1 VILEAQKNAD
11 RNSCTE
17 PAHNC
22 TFAVM
27 SQIIKRTLTSIK
39 ALGEQVKI
47 FPKFFHYFLA
57 SYVLDIMFCYLLI
70 AFVLPEYNWLLIIG
84 IWLVASFI
92 KYPKIRERRYVR
104 YVDILRLTVIQ
115 LAIFLA
121 ICFAI
126 YTVDIGLISD
136 VEMLDVL
143 WVSLSLIF
151 SKMTFVYIVR
161 WYRKSGYGYNRF
173 LMIGNPEEL
182 QVIAKLIEDQQYSG
196 CQLDGILSSLPDFDE
211 LENRITSNALNE
223 IYCSAEIKD
232 YVWLSELLN
241 LASKYG
247 VSLYIVSDANQ
258 FKNWRSITSINREVL
273 DGTMHYFPL
282 LDRRNIVI
290 KRIFDFIVSFIVT
303 VTILSWMIPIIGLFI
318 RLESKGPIFF
328 LQARAGKGGKLF
340 KCIKFRSMRPSQH
353 FEQAKKGDHRVTKV
367 GAFLRKT
374 SLDEFP
380 QFINVL
386 LGQMS
391 VVGPRP
397 HVKQLND
404 QFNKNINN
412 YDDRLLVKQGITGLS
427 QIMGHRGET
436 RDVESMADRIRV
448 DLSYIKNWTLWMD
461 IKIIFKT
468 IIQLFV
474 KRENAY

>member
-1 VILEAQKNAD
+1 M
-11 RNSCTE
+11 
-17 PAHNC
+17 P
-22 TFAVM
+22 
-27 SQIIKRTLTSIK
+27 QIVKRTLTSVK
-39 ALGEQVKI
+39 ALGERVRI

-57 SYVLDIMFCYLLI
+57 SFLLDVLFSYVLV
-70 AFVLPEYNWLLIIG
+70 AFVLPQYKWLVIIG
-84 IWLVASFI
+84 AWLIASII
-92 KYPKIRERRYVR
+92 KHPKIRERRYVR
-104 YVDILRLTVIQ
+104 YVDIFRLTLVQ
-115 LAIFLA
+115 LVIFLG
-121 ICFAI
+121 ICFVL
-126 YTVDIGLISD
+126 YHLNLELIPP
-136 VEMLDVL
+136 VGALDVL
-143 WVSLSLIF
+143 WFSLTLIV
-151 SKMTFVYIVR
+151 SKMTFVYLVR
-161 WYRKSGYGYNRF
+161 LYRKSGYGYNRF

-182 QVIAKLIEDQQYSG
+182 KVIADLIVDQQYSG
-196 CQLDGILSSLPDFDE
+196 CQLDEILSSQPDFKE
-211 LENRITSNALNE
+211 LERRITSNALNE
-223 IYCSAEIKD
+223 IYCSAEIRD

-247 VSLYIVSDANQ
+247 VSMYIVSDANQ

-282 LDRRNIVI
+282 LDRRNIII
-290 KRIFDFIVSFIVT
+290 KRIFDFIVSLIVT
-303 VTILSWMIPIIGLFI
+303 VGILSWMIPIIGLLI

-340 KCIKFRSMRPSQH
+340 KCIKFRSMRPSEH
-353 FEQAKKGDHRVTKV
+353 FVQAKKGDDRVTKV

-386 LGQMS
+386 VGQMS

-404 QFNKNINN
+404 KYNKSVNN

-427 QIMGHRGET
+427 QIMGYRGET
-436 RDVESMADRIRV
+436 RDLESMADRIRV

-474 KRENAY
+474 KRDNAY

>member
-1 VILEAQKNAD
+1 
-11 RNSCTE
+11 
-17 PAHNC
+17 
-22 TFAVM
+22 M
-27 SQIIKRTLTSIK
+27 S
-39 ALGEQVKI
+39 
-47 FPKFFHYFLA
+47 
-57 SYVLDIMFCYLLI
+57 
-70 AFVLPEYNWLLIIG
+70 G
-84 IWLVASFI
+84 IWLVSSFI

-104 YVDILRLTVIQ
+104 YADIFRLTLIQ

-121 ICFAI
+121 ICFVI
-126 YTVDIGLISD
+126 YSLNLNVFPTLTIAVILLIS
-136 VEMLDVL
+136 VTIIV
-143 WVSLSLIF
+143 
-151 SKMTFVYIVR
+151 SKMLFVYMVR
-161 WYRKSGYGYNRF
+161 FYRKSGYGYNRF

-182 QVIAKLIEDQQYSG
+182 KVIADLIVNQQYSG
-196 CQLDGILSSLPDFDE
+196 CQLDGILSSQPDFDE
-211 LENRITSNALNE
+211 LEQRIMSNALNE
-223 IYCSAEIKD
+223 IYCSAEIQD

-241 LASKYG
+241 LSGKYG
-247 VSLYIVSDANQ
+247 VNMYIVSDANQ

-273 DGTMHYFPL
+273 DDTMHYFPL
-282 LDRRNIVI
+282 LDKRNLVI
-290 KRIFDFIVSFIVT
+290 KRIFDFSLSLIVT
-303 VTILSWMIPIIGLFI
+303 VSILSWMIPIIGLLI

-340 KCIKFRSMRPSQH
+340 KCIKFRSMKPSKH
-353 FEQAKKGDHRVTKV
+353 FVQAKKGDVRVTRV

-380 QFINVL
+380 QFMNVL
-386 LGQMS
+386 VGQMS

-404 QFNKNINN
+404 KYNKSVNN

-427 QIMGHRGET
+427 QIMGYRGET
-436 RDVESMADRIRV
+436 RDLESMADRIRV

-474 KRENAY
+474 QRDNAY